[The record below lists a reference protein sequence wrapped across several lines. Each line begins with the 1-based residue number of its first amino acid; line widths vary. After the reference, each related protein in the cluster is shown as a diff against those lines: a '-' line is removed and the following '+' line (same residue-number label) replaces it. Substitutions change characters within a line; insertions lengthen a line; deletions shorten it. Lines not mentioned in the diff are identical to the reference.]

1 MGMRRGLN
9 GSMSLQSVWSRA
21 AKIEDED
28 VKEQILTE
36 LTGMGEKLRKVRKAT
51 GMTLHDVAKGTG
63 FCYECLRQYE
73 TGEQTPSLVGML
85 IITAYYGVS
94 LDELFGRDKI

>member
-21 AKIEDED
+21 AKIED
-28 VKEQILTE
+28 
-36 LTGMGEKLRKVRKAT
+36 
-51 GMTLHDVAKGTG
+51 DVAKGTG